1 MKTPKQ
7 VVTRKPMNSTGP
19 KHPSMFRR
27 IPWQDVCKFFAGAF
41 FVNAGI
47 LFYLYLAR
55 VSVPLLGTGFIETP
69 EISGLRSIVHAAL
82 FLTFFYLGFIR
93 KWNHRPII
101 TKDQNSEK
109 IREVVTTWMRAT
121 AESDLETVSSLIAED
136 AVFLLPD
143 QPPMRGREAFAS
155 ALRSALGQVR
165 IEGKPDIQEICVA
178 GDFAFCWNQLFLTV
192 TPLQGGPAQRRAG
205 PTLSVF
211 RKEPDGRWILFRDA
225 NMLKAV

>member
-1 MKTPKQ
+1 
-7 VVTRKPMNSTGP
+7 
-19 KHPSMFRR
+19 MFRR
-27 IPWQDVCKFFAGAF
+27 IPWQDVCKFLAGAF

-47 LFYLYLAR
+47 LFYLYLA
-55 VSVPLLGTGFIETP
+55 VSVPLLGTNFIETP
-69 EISGLRSIVHAAL
+69 EISGMRSIVHAVL

-93 KWNHRPII
+93 KWKRHSI
-101 TKDQNSEK
+101 TTYDQDNEK
-109 IREVVTTWMRAT
+109 IREVIATWMRAM
-121 AESDLETVSSLIAED
+121 AEGDLETVLSLIAED

-143 QPPMRGREAFAS
+143 QPPMQGREAFAA

-165 IEGKPDIQEICVA
+165 IEGKPDIQETYVA
-178 GDFAFCWNQLFLTV
+178 GDYAFCRNQLSLTV

-225 NMLKAV
+225 NMLSAV